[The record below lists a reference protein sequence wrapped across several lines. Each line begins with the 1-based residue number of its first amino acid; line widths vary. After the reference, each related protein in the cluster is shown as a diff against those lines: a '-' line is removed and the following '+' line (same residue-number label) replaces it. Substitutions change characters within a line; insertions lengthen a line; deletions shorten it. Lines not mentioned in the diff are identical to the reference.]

1 VSKKTIA
8 IIGATGS
15 TGMAVAKGL
24 AKGNYRLLL
33 FAHDAKALASL
44 MKSLKADAPGADI
57 ESMGCVANAS
67 WEADVIITTIP
78 IAEEGQL
85 ASKIEPF
92 TNRKIVI
99 SISSGEDGYNLLA
112 SKALRATRQLQRIFP
127 GAKIVK
133 LFNVPFDSQWRG
145 PTIMTATDEEALQ
158 VAEEILSYTE
168 NYQELNNKIVA

>member
-1 VSKKTIA
+1 
-8 IIGATGS
+8 
-15 TGMAVAKGL
+15 
-24 AKGNYRLLL
+24 
-33 FAHDAKALASL
+33 
-44 MKSLKADAPGADI
+44 
-57 ESMGCVANAS
+57 MGCVANAS

-133 LFNVPFDSQWRG
+133 LFNVPFDSEWRG

-158 VAEEILSYTE
+158 VAEEILSCTE